1 MKIRYGLLGS
11 IAFALVSP
19 IMSHAQGSGG
29 ALEEIIVTT
38 QRRAESLQDIPLA
51 VTAFSGEE
59 LRSQGIVDIKGVT
72 ERTPGFTM
80 GEFNPGQTQLYIRG
94 IGSNED
100 GAAGDQSVV
109 VFVDEVYIGRS
120 AGQDV
125 DLFDLERVEVLRG
138 PQGTLFGR
146 NVVGGA
152 VNVITKKPGD
162 EPEVVLEGSFGSYD
176 LVTLRGLASGPIADN
191 LYGKLSFSSRRRDG
205 YLENQ
210 LGNFA
215 SFLAGT
221 GISSPQLDDQRIRK
235 IDRDS
240 IRGSLRWVASDTVEV
255 NLGANFST
263 IDEHGAVRHFID
275 GPAGAVLFPANSA
288 LIPNYASDIHKVLT
302 DDPGRFTNDIVG
314 LTARIDWDITPN
326 IMFTSL
332 SSHREVDAV
341 NLEHGL
347 GSPNFSNILLS
358 SGVIPFGVD
367 GFNDYSDD
375 STTFTQEFR
384 LTSTG
389 ESRFQWVAGLY
400 YLTEEVDRTE
410 TATLGI
416 KIPIGG
422 GQFLNAPGLNANNGV
437 ASDMQQA
444 ETTSFAAFGQVTYD
458 ITDQLSVVVGGRYT
472 SDDKEVGRVGR
483 PNGVSVLA
491 AYDLPASLPSQSA
504 DWSEFTGKVGVNW
517 QLNDDV
523 FFYGTVSE
531 GYKSGGYQGLAGT
544 GIQAS
549 TPFEPEFATLYEIGA
564 KTEWLDNRVRANIAA
579 FFTDYEDLQILQ
591 LLVPN
596 TAPPGTPGTLFTQN
610 AANAEV
616 RGVELE
622 FVAAVTDNFTIQG
635 SVTTLD
641 TEFKN
646 FFAPAGFRPPDGGG
660 GTSASRV
667 GNELRNAPELA
678 YNLLARYTQSL
689 ASGAELNYQIDF
701 RHKDQVNQDPDNLDF
716 ASVPEYDL
724 SDVRVS
730 WLNADG
736 SFEIA
741 GWITNVF
748 DEKYFIHNFP
758 GLGDG
763 LATAGPPR
771 MYGVTITWRQ

>member
-1 MKIRYGLLGS
+1 MSDLRIFLWL
-11 IAFALVSP
+11 AAVSLAAAP
-19 IMSHAQGSGG
+19 PDGVLAQGDEP

-59 LRSQGIVDIKGVT
+59 LRAQGIVDIKGVT

-100 GAAGDQSVV
+100 GAGGDQSVV

-162 EPEVVLEGSFGSYD
+162 EPELVLEGTFGNYD
-176 LVTLRGLASGPIADN
+176 AMTLRGLASGPIANN
-191 LYGKLSFSSRRRDG
+191 LYGKVSFSSRRRDG

-210 LGNFA
+210 ISNFA
-215 SFLAGT
+215 SFFQGT
-221 GISSPQLDDQRIRK
+221 GIPGFQLEDDQLRK

-240 IRGSLRWVASDTVEV
+240 IRGGLRWVPSEPVEV

-263 IDEHGAVRHFID
+263 LDEHGAVRHFIQ
-275 GPAGAVLFPANSA
+275 GAGAVLFPANNA
-288 LIPNYASDIHKVLT
+288 LIPNYESDIHKVLT

-314 LTARIDWDITPN
+314 LTARVDWDLNPN
-326 IMFTSL
+326 LTFTSL
-332 SSHREVDAV
+332 TSHREVNAT

-347 GSPNFSNILLS
+347 GTPILTNILLS
-358 SGVIPFGVD
+358 SGVIPFSAD

-384 LTSTG
+384 LTSSG
-389 ESRFQWVAGLY
+389 DSRFQWVAGLY
-400 YLTEEVDRTE
+400 YLSEDVDRTE
-410 TATLGI
+410 TASLGI

-422 GQFLNAPGLNANNGV
+422 GQFLDLPGFNANNNV
-437 ASDMQQA
+437 ASDAQQA
-444 ETTSFAAFGQVTYD
+444 ETTSFAAFGQMSYD
-458 ITDQLSVVVGGRYT
+458 LTDALSVVVGGRWT
-472 SDDKEVGRVGR
+472 SDEKEISRVGV

-491 AYDLPASLPSQSA
+491 PFDLSDDE
-504 DWSEFTGKVGVNW
+504 DWSEFTGKVGLNW
-517 QLNDDV
+517 QLSDDV

-531 GYKSGGYQGLAGT
+531 GYKSGGYQGLSGTAVQAG
-544 GIQAS
+544 
-549 TPFEPEFATLYEIGA
+549 TPFEPEFATLFEIGA
-564 KTEWLDNRVRANIAA
+564 KTEWLDNRLRINAAA

-591 LLVPN
+591 LLVPES
-596 TAPPGTPGTLFTQN
+596 APPGTAGTLFTQN
-610 AANAEV
+610 AADAEV
-616 RGVELE
+616 RGLEVE
-622 FVAAVTDNFTIQG
+622 FVAAVTDNLTVQG

-641 TEFKN
+641 TEFKD
-646 FFAPAGFRPPDGGG
+646 FFAPAGFRPPDGGA
-660 GTSASRV
+660 GTSSSRI
-667 GNELRNAPELA
+667 GNALRNAPDLA
-678 YNLLARYTQSL
+678 YNVLARYVQPL
-689 ASGAELNYQIDF
+689 QSGAELSYQIDF
-701 RHKDQVNQDPDNLDF
+701 RHKDEVNQDPDNLEF
-716 ASVPEYDL
+716 AFVPEYDV
-724 SDVRVS
+724 SDVRVG

-736 SFEIA
+736 TFEIA

-748 DEKYFIHNFP
+748 DEEYFIHNFP

-771 MYGVTITWRQ
+771 MYGVTVTWRR